1 MLHAWENSCMGIRDI
16 FATRSIETAA
26 PTRGVDVAASLA
38 PVTSLD
44 SLTPF
49 FGGAQTATREEA
61 MSVPSCARARNII
74 CSSIASIGLEVID
87 RSTDMEIEGAIP
99 RVIRTPDPRIPGS
112 ATYVW
117 TCEDLLFY
125 GYAYWQITELFSDTY
140 RVRSVQRVSPARVT
154 IRTNAIASEI
164 EFYMVD
170 GTPVP
175 NSGVGSL
182 VVFNGVDEGLLNR
195 AGRTI
200 RTGAELERAAA
211 MYAREPIPSMV
222 LKSNGTALPADRIAK
237 LLESWGSARRNRGT
251 AFLNADVELQT
262 VGFDPEK
269 LQLSAA
275 RSYIATEIARAC
287 GIPAY
292 YIDAETGS
300 SMTYSNAVN
309 QRQTLLDFSLI
320 PLMTSISER
329 LSMPDFVP
337 SSQEVK
343 YDLSDYLRGSDLER
357 ANIYKTL
364 NSIVDP
370 VTGQPAMTVDEIRQA
385 EELIK

>member
-1 MLHAWENSCMGIRDI
+1 MGIRDI
-16 FATRSIETAA
+16 FATRQVETVGL
-26 PTRGVDVAASLA
+26 PSSPDVAAQLG

-49 FGGAQTATREEA
+49 FGGANTATREEF
-61 MSVPSCARARNII
+61 MSVPTGARARNII

-87 RSTDMEIEGAIP
+87 RSTGMEIEDGTP
-99 RVIRTPDPRIPGS
+99 RVIRTPDPRVPGS

-117 TCEDLLFY
+117 TCEDLLLY
-125 GYAYWQITELFSDTY
+125 GYAYWQITELFADTY

-154 IRTNAIASEI
+154 IQTNSLATEI
-164 EFYMVD
+164 EYYMVD
-170 GTPVP
+170 GSPVP

-182 VVFNGVDEGLLNR
+182 VVFNGNDEGVLNR

-222 LKSNGTALPADRIAK
+222 LKSNGTALPADRISK
-237 LLESWGSARRNRGT
+237 LLDSWATARRNRGT
-251 AFLNADVELQT
+251 AFLNADVTLET

-269 LQLSAA
+269 LQLAAA
-275 RSYIATEIARAC
+275 RSYIATEVARAC

-292 YIDAETGS
+292 YVDAETGS
-300 SMTYSNAVN
+300 SMTYSNATT

-320 PLMTSISER
+320 PLMTSITER
-329 LSMPDFVP
+329 LSMPDFIP
-337 SSQEVK
+337 STQEVK

-357 ANIYKTL
+357 ANIYKIL
-364 NSIVDP
+364 NSIVDAE
-370 VTGQPAMTVDEIRQA
+370 GNPAITIDEIRQA
-385 EELIK
+385 EEMIK

>member
-1 MLHAWENSCMGIRDI
+1 MGIRDI
-16 FATRSIETAA
+16 FATREVLTVATPQS
-26 PTRGVDVAASLA
+26 PDVSAQLG

-49 FGGAQTATREEA
+49 FGGANTATREEF
-61 MSVPSCARARNII
+61 MSIPTAARARNII

-87 RSTDMEIEGAIP
+87 RSTGMDIEEAIP
-99 RVIRTPDPRIPGS
+99 RVIRTPDPRVPGS

-117 TCEDLLFY
+117 TLEDILLY
-125 GYAYWQITELFSDTY
+125 GYGYWQITELFADTF
-140 RVRSVQRVSPARVT
+140 RVRSVQRVSPTRVT
-154 IRTNAIASEI
+154 IQTNSLATEI
-164 EFYMVD
+164 EYYMVD
-170 GTPVP
+170 GSPVP
-175 NSGVGSL
+175 NSGIGSL
-182 VVFNGVDEGLLNR
+182 VVFNGNDEGVLNR

-237 LLESWGSARRNRGT
+237 LLDSWATARRNRGT
-251 AFLNADVELQT
+251 AFLNADVTLET

-269 LQLSAA
+269 LQLAAA
-275 RSYIATEIARAC
+275 RSYIATEVARAC

-292 YIDAETGS
+292 YVDAETGS
-300 SMTYSNAVN
+300 SMTYSNATT

-320 PLMTSISER
+320 PLMTSITER
-329 LSMPDFVP
+329 LSMPDFIP
-337 SSQEVK
+337 STQEVK

-357 ANIYKTL
+357 ANIYKIL
-364 NSIVDP
+364 NSIVDAE
-370 VTGQPAMTVDEIRQA
+370 GNPAITIDEIRQA
-385 EELIK
+385 EEMIK

>member
-1 MLHAWENSCMGIRDI
+1 
-16 FATRSIETAA
+16 
-26 PTRGVDVAASLA
+26 
-38 PVTSLD
+38 
-44 SLTPF
+44 
-49 FGGAQTATREEA
+49 
-61 MSVPSCARARNII
+61 
-74 CSSIASIGLEVID
+74 
-87 RSTDMEIEGAIP
+87 MEMEDALP
-99 RVIRTPDPRIPGS
+99 RVIRTPDPRVPGS

-117 TCEDLLFY
+117 TLEDILLY
-125 GYAYWQITELFSDTY
+125 GYGYWQITELFADTF
-140 RVRSVQRVSPARVT
+140 RVRSVQRVSPTRVT
-154 IRTNAIASEI
+154 IQTNSLATEI
-164 EFYMVD
+164 EYYMVD
-170 GTPVP
+170 GSPVP

-182 VVFNGVDEGLLNR
+182 VVFNGNDEGVLNR

-237 LLESWGSARRNRGT
+237 LLDSWSTARRNRGT
-251 AFLNADVELQT
+251 AFLNADVTLET

-269 LQLSAA
+269 LQLAAA

-292 YIDAETGS
+292 YVDAETGS
-300 SMTYSNAVN
+300 SMTYSNAST

-320 PLMTSISER
+320 PLMTSVTER
-329 LSMPDFVP
+329 LSMPDFIP
-337 SSQEVK
+337 STQEVK

-357 ANIYKTL
+357 ANIYKIL
-364 NSIVDP
+364 NSIVDAE
-370 VTGQPAMTVDEIRQA
+370 GNPAITIDEIRQA

>member
-1 MLHAWENSCMGIRDI
+1 MGIRDI
-16 FATRSIETAA
+16 FATRSVQTVQPTAGA
-26 PTRGVDVAASLA
+26 DVAAALG

-49 FGGAQTATREEA
+49 FGGLNTATREEA
-61 MSVPSCARARNII
+61 MSVPTVARGRNII

-87 RSTDMEIEGAIP
+87 RSTGMEIEDGTP
-99 RVIRTPDPRIPGS
+99 RVIRTPDPRVPGS

-154 IRTNAIASEI
+154 IQTNAIATEI
-164 EFYMVD
+164 EYYMVD

-175 NSGVGSL
+175 NSGIGSL
-182 VVFNGVDEGLLNR
+182 VVFNGNDEGLLNR
-195 AGRTI
+195 AGKTI

-211 MYAREPIPSMV
+211 MYAREPVPSMV
-222 LKSNGTALPADRIAK
+222 LKSNGTALPADRITK
-237 LLESWGSARRNRGT
+237 LLDSWGAARRNRST
-251 AFLNADVELQT
+251 AFLNADVTMEA

-269 LQLSAA
+269 LQLNQA
-275 RSYIATEIARAC
+275 RSYVSTELARAL

-292 YIDAETGS
+292 YVDAETGS
-300 SMTYSNAVN
+300 SMTYSNATN

-337 SSQEVK
+337 QSQRVE

-364 NSIVDP
+364 NSIVDAN
-370 VTGQPAMTVDEIRQA
+370 GNPAITVEEIRQA
-385 EELIK
+385 EEFIK

>member
-1 MLHAWENSCMGIRDI
+1 
-16 FATRSIETAA
+16 
-26 PTRGVDVAASLA
+26 
-38 PVTSLD
+38 
-44 SLTPF
+44 
-49 FGGAQTATREEA
+49 
-61 MSVPSCARARNII
+61 MSVPTVARARNII
-74 CSSIASIGLEVID
+74 CSSISSIGLEVID
-87 RSTDMEIEGAIP
+87 RSTGMEIEGVTP

-125 GYAYWQITELFSDTY
+125 GYAYWQITELFADTY
-140 RVRSVQRVSPARVT
+140 RVRSVQRISPSRVT
-154 IRTNAIASEI
+154 IQTNGLATEI
-164 EFYMVD
+164 EYYMVD
-170 GTPVP
+170 GIRVP
-175 NSGVGSL
+175 DSGVGSL

-195 AGRTI
+195 AGKTI

-222 LKSNGTALPADRIAK
+222 LKSNGAALPADRIRA
-237 LLESWGSARRNRGT
+237 LLDAWGASRRNRGT
-251 AFLNADVELQT
+251 AFLNADVSLETL
-262 VGFDPEK
+262 GFDPEK
-269 LQLSAA
+269 LQLNQA
-275 RSYIATEIARAC
+275 RSYVATEIARAI

-292 YIDAETGS
+292 YVDAETGS

-320 PLMTSISER
+320 PFMTAIQER

-337 SSQEVK
+337 QSQEVK

-364 NSIVDP
+364 ASIVDP
-370 VTGQPAMTVDEIRQA
+370 QTGQPAMTVEEIRQK
-385 EELIK
+385 EELIR

>member
-1 MLHAWENSCMGIRDI
+1 MGIRDI
-16 FATRSIETAA
+16 FATRSVQTVMPTAGA
-26 PTRGVDVAASLA
+26 DVAASM

-49 FGGAQTATREEA
+49 FGGVNTATREEA
-61 MSVPSCARARNII
+61 MSVPTVARGRNII
-74 CSSIASIGLEVID
+74 CSSIASIGLQVID
-87 RSTDMEIEGAIP
+87 RSTGMEVEDGTP
-99 RVIRTPDPRIPGS
+99 RVIRTPDPRVPGS

-154 IRTNAIASEI
+154 IQTNSLATEI
-164 EFYMVD
+164 EYYMVD
-170 GTPVP
+170 GSPVP

-182 VVFNGVDEGLLNR
+182 VVFNGNDEGLLNR
-195 AGRTI
+195 AGKTI

-211 MYAREPIPSMV
+211 MYAREPVPSMV

-237 LLESWGSARRNRGT
+237 LLDSWGTARRNRST
-251 AFLNADVELQT
+251 AFLNADVTLDA

-269 LQLSAA
+269 LQLNQA
-275 RSYIATEIARAC
+275 RSYVSTELARAL

-292 YIDAETGS
+292 YVDAETGS
-300 SMTYSNAVN
+300 SMTYSNASN
-309 QRQTLLDFSLI
+309 QRQSLLDFSLL
-320 PLMTSISER
+320 PMMTSISER

-337 SSQEVK
+337 QSQRVE

-357 ANIYKTL
+357 AQIYKTL
-364 NSIVDP
+364 NSIVDAN
-370 VTGQPAMTVDEIRQA
+370 GNPALTVEEIRKT
-385 EELIK
+385 EELIS

>member
-1 MLHAWENSCMGIRDI
+1 MGIRDI
-16 FATRSIETAA
+16 FATRQVQTVTA
-26 PTRGVDVAASLA
+26 PTGADVAASLA

-49 FGGAQTATREEA
+49 FGGVNTATREEA
-61 MSVPSCARARNII
+61 MSVPTVARGRNII

-87 RSTDMEIEGAIP
+87 RSTGMEVEGGTP
-99 RVIRTPDPRIPGS
+99 RVIRTPDPRVPGS

-140 RVRSVQRVSPARVT
+140 RVRSVQRISPARVT
-154 IRTNAIASEI
+154 IQTNSMATEI
-164 EFYMVD
+164 EYYMVD
-170 GTPVP
+170 GSPVP
-175 NSGVGSL
+175 NSGIGSL
-182 VVFNGVDEGLLNR
+182 VVFNGNDEGLLNR
-195 AGRTI
+195 AGKTI

-211 MYAREPIPSMV
+211 MYAREPVPSMV

-237 LLESWGSARRNRGT
+237 LLDSWGIARRNRST
-251 AFLNADVELQT
+251 AFLNADVTMEA

-269 LQLSAA
+269 LQLNQA
-275 RSYIATEIARAC
+275 RSYVSTELARAL

-292 YIDAETGS
+292 YVDAETGS
-300 SMTYSNAVN
+300 SMTYSNASN
-309 QRQTLLDFSLI
+309 QRQSLLDFSLL
-320 PLMTSISER
+320 PMMTSISER

-337 SSQEVK
+337 QSQRVE

-357 ANIYKTL
+357 ANIYKIL
-364 NSIVDP
+364 NSIVDENNN
-370 VTGQPAMTVDEIRQA
+370 PAITVEEIRQS

>member
-1 MLHAWENSCMGIRDI
+1 MGIRDI
-16 FATRSIETAA
+16 FATRSIETVTPKAGA
-26 PTRGVDVAASLA
+26 DIAASL

-49 FGGAQTATREEA
+49 FGGVNTATREEA
-61 MSVPSCARARNII
+61 MSVPTVARGRNII

-87 RSTDMEIEGAIP
+87 RSTGMEIEDATP
-99 RVIRTPDPRIPGS
+99 RVIRTPDPRVPGS

-154 IRTNAIASEI
+154 IQTNSLATEI
-164 EFYMVD
+164 EYYMVD
-170 GTPVP
+170 GSPVP
-175 NSGVGSL
+175 NSGIGSL
-182 VVFNGVDEGLLNR
+182 VVFNGNDEGLLNR
-195 AGRTI
+195 AGKTI

-211 MYAREPIPSMV
+211 MYAREPVPSMV
-222 LKSNGTALPADRIAK
+222 LKSNGTALPADRISK
-237 LLESWGSARRNRGT
+237 LLDSWSTARRNRST
-251 AFLNADVELQT
+251 AFLNADVTLES

-269 LQLSAA
+269 LQLNQA
-275 RSYIATEIARAC
+275 RSYVSTELARAL

-292 YIDAETGS
+292 YVDAETGS
-300 SMTYSNAVN
+300 SMTYSNATT

-337 SSQEVK
+337 QSQRVE

-364 NSIVDP
+364 NSIVDAE
-370 VTGQPAMTVDEIRQA
+370 GNPALTVEEIRQA
-385 EELIK
+385 EEMIR

>member
-1 MLHAWENSCMGIRDI
+1 MGIRDI
-16 FATRSIETAA
+16 FATRSVQTVMPTAGA
-26 PTRGVDVAASLA
+26 DVAASL

-49 FGGAQTATREEA
+49 FGGVNTATREEA
-61 MSVPSCARARNII
+61 MSVPTVARGRNII

-87 RSTDMEIEGAIP
+87 RSTGMEIEDGTP
-99 RVIRTPDPRIPGS
+99 RVIRTPDPRVPGS

-125 GYAYWQITELFSDTY
+125 GYAYWQVTELFSDTY

-154 IRTNAIASEI
+154 IQTNSLATEI
-164 EFYMVD
+164 EYYMVD
-170 GTPVP
+170 GSPVP
-175 NSGVGSL
+175 NSGIGSL
-182 VVFNGVDEGLLNR
+182 VVFNGNDEGLLNR
-195 AGRTI
+195 AGKTI

-211 MYAREPIPSMV
+211 MYAREPVPSMV

-237 LLESWGSARRNRGT
+237 LLDSWGTARRNRST
-251 AFLNADVELQT
+251 AFLNADVTLDA

-269 LQLSAA
+269 LQLNQA
-275 RSYIATEIARAC
+275 RSYVSTELARAL

-292 YIDAETGS
+292 YVDAETGS
-300 SMTYSNAVN
+300 SMTYSNATT

-337 SSQEVK
+337 QSQRVE

-357 ANIYKTL
+357 AQIYKTL
-364 NSIVDP
+364 NSIVDAN
-370 VTGQPAMTVDEIRQA
+370 GNPAITVEEIRNA
-385 EELIK
+385 EEMIK

>member
-1 MLHAWENSCMGIRDI
+1 MGILDI
-16 FATRSIETAA
+16 FATRKIEVAA
-26 PTRGVDVAASLA
+26 PQRGIDVAASLA
-38 PVTSLD
+38 PVTSID

-61 MSVPSCARARNII
+61 MSVPACARARNII
-74 CSSIASIGLEVID
+74 CSSISSIGLEVID
-87 RSTDMEIEGAIP
+87 RSTGMEIEDATP

-125 GYAYWQITELFSDTY
+125 GYAYWQITELFADTS

-154 IRTNAIASEI
+154 IQTNAIASEI
-164 EFYMVD
+164 EYYMVD

-175 NSGVGSL
+175 NSGIGSL

-200 RTGAELERAAA
+200 RTGAELERAAQ
-211 MYAREPIPSMV
+211 MYAREPIPAMV

-237 LLESWGSARRNRGT
+237 LLESWGSARRTRGT
-251 AFLNADVELQT
+251 AFLNADVELTT

-269 LQLSAA
+269 LQLASA

-337 SSQEVK
+337 SSQVVK

-370 VTGQPAMTVDEIRQA
+370 VTGQPAITVDEIRQA
-385 EELIK
+385 EEMIK

>member
-1 MLHAWENSCMGIRDI
+1 MGIRDI
-16 FATRSIETAA
+16 FATRQVETVGL
-26 PTRGVDVAASLA
+26 PQSPDVAAQLG

-49 FGGAQTATREEA
+49 FGGANTATREEF
-61 MSVPSCARARNII
+61 MSVPTGARARNII

-87 RSTDMEIEGAIP
+87 RSTGMEIEDATP
-99 RVIRTPDPRIPGS
+99 RVIRTPDPRVPGS

-117 TCEDLLFY
+117 TCEDLLLY
-125 GYAYWQITELFSDTY
+125 GYAYWQITELFADTF
-140 RVRSVQRVSPARVT
+140 RVRSVQRVSPSRVT
-154 IRTNAIASEI
+154 IQTNSLATEI
-164 EFYMVD
+164 EYYMVD
-170 GTPVP
+170 GSPVP
-175 NSGVGSL
+175 NSGIGSL
-182 VVFNGVDEGLLNR
+182 VVFNGNDEGVLNR

-222 LKSNGTALPADRIAK
+222 LKSNSTALPADRIAK
-237 LLESWGSARRNRGT
+237 LLDSWSSARRNRGT
-251 AFLNADVELQT
+251 AFLNADVTLET

-269 LQLSAA
+269 LQLAAA

-292 YIDAETGS
+292 YVDANTGS
-300 SMTYSNAVN
+300 SMTYSNATT

-343 YDLSDYLRGSDLER
+343 YDLSDYLRGSDAER

-364 NSIVDP
+364 NSIVDAN
-370 VTGQPAMTVDEIRQA
+370 GNPAITVEEIRQA
-385 EELIK
+385 EEMIK

>member
-1 MLHAWENSCMGIRDI
+1 MGLLDI
-16 FATRSIETAA
+16 FATRKVEMATPS
-26 PTRGVDVAASLA
+26 PTYDVSASLG

-49 FGGAQTATREEA
+49 FGGANTATREQA
-61 MSVPSCARARNII
+61 MMVPTVARARNII

-87 RSTDMEIEGAIP
+87 RSTGMEIEDATP

-125 GYAYWQITELFSDTY
+125 GYAYWQITELFADTY

-154 IRTNAIASEI
+154 IQTNSIASEI
-164 EFYMVD
+164 EYYMVD

-182 VVFNGVDEGLLNR
+182 VVFNGNDEGLLNR
-195 AGRTI
+195 AGATI

-211 MYAREPIPSMV
+211 MYAREPVPSMV

-237 LLESWGSARRNRGT
+237 LLDSWGAARRSRGT

-269 LQLSAA
+269 LQLNQA
-275 RSYIATEIARAC
+275 RSYVATELARAT

-292 YIDAETGS
+292 YVDAETGS
-300 SMTYSNAVN
+300 SMTYSNATT

-329 LSMPDFVP
+329 LSMPDFIP
-337 SSQEVK
+337 QSQEVK

-364 NSIVDP
+364 NSIVDAQ
-370 VTGQPAMTVDEIRQA
+370 GNPAITVEEIRQA
-385 EELIK
+385 EEMIK

>member
-1 MLHAWENSCMGIRDI
+1 MGIRDI
-16 FATRSIETAA
+16 FASRSVQTVTAPA
-26 PTRGVDVAASLA
+26 GADVAASLA

-49 FGGAQTATREEA
+49 FGGVNTATREEA
-61 MSVPSCARARNII
+61 MSIPTVARGRNII
-74 CSSIASIGLEVID
+74 CSSIASIGLEVVD
-87 RSTDMEIEGAIP
+87 RSTGLDVEDGTP
-99 RVIRTPDPRIPGS
+99 RVIRTPDPRVPGS

-125 GYAYWQITELFSDTY
+125 GYAYWQITELFADTY

-154 IRTNAIASEI
+154 IQTNSLATEI
-164 EFYMVD
+164 EYYMVD

-175 NSGVGSL
+175 NSGIGSL
-182 VVFNGVDEGLLNR
+182 VVFNGNDEGLLNR
-195 AGRTI
+195 AGKTI

-211 MYAREPIPSMV
+211 MYAREPVPSMV
-222 LKSNGTALPADRIAK
+222 LKSNGTALPADRITK
-237 LLESWGSARRNRGT
+237 LLDSWGTARRNRST
-251 AFLNADVELQT
+251 AFLNADVTMEA

-269 LQLSAA
+269 LQLNQA
-275 RSYIATEIARAC
+275 RSYVSTELARAL

-292 YIDAETGS
+292 YVDAETGS
-300 SMTYSNAVN
+300 SMTYSNATT

-337 SSQEVK
+337 QSQRVE

-364 NSIVDP
+364 NSIVDAE
-370 VTGQPAMTVDEIRQA
+370 GNPAITVEEIRQA
-385 EELIK
+385 EDMIR

>member
-1 MLHAWENSCMGIRDI
+1 MGIRDI
-16 FATRSIETAA
+16 FATRQVETVAQ
-26 PTRGVDVAASLA
+26 PSSPDVSAQLG

-49 FGGAQTATREEA
+49 FGGANTATREEF
-61 MSVPSCARARNII
+61 MSVPTGARARNII

-87 RSTDMEIEGAIP
+87 RSTGMEIEDATP
-99 RVIRTPDPRIPGS
+99 RVIRTPDPRVPGS

-117 TCEDLLFY
+117 TCEDLLLY
-125 GYAYWQITELFSDTY
+125 GYAYWQITELFADTY

-154 IRTNAIASEI
+154 IQTNSLATEI
-164 EFYMVD
+164 EYYMVD
-170 GTPVP
+170 GSPVP

-182 VVFNGVDEGLLNR
+182 VVFNGNDEGVLNR

-237 LLESWGSARRNRGT
+237 LLDSWASARRNRGT
-251 AFLNADVELQT
+251 AFLNADVTLET

-292 YIDAETGS
+292 YVDAETGS
-300 SMTYSNAVN
+300 SMTYSNATN

-364 NSIVDP
+364 NSIVDAN
-370 VTGQPAMTVDEIRQA
+370 GNPAITVEEIRQA

>member
-1 MLHAWENSCMGIRDI
+1 MGIRDI
-16 FATRSIETAA
+16 FATRQVQTVGL
-26 PTRGVDVAASLA
+26 PVGPDVAAQLG
-38 PVTSLD
+38 PVTTLD

-49 FGGAQTATREEA
+49 FGGANTATREEF
-61 MSVPSCARARNII
+61 MSVPTGARARNII

-87 RSTDMEIEGAIP
+87 RSTGMEIEDGTP
-99 RVIRTPDPRIPGS
+99 RVIRTPDPRVPGS

-117 TCEDLLFY
+117 TCEDLLLY
-125 GYAYWQITELFSDTY
+125 GYAYWQITELFADTY

-154 IRTNAIASEI
+154 IQTNSLATEI
-164 EFYMVD
+164 EYYMVD
-170 GTPVP
+170 GSPVP
-175 NSGVGSL
+175 NSGIGSL
-182 VVFNGVDEGLLNR
+182 VVFNGNDEGVLNR

-237 LLESWGSARRNRGT
+237 LLDSWASARRNRGT
-251 AFLNADVELQT
+251 AFLNADVTLET

-275 RSYIATEIARAC
+275 RSYIATEMARAC

-292 YIDAETGS
+292 YVDAETGS
-300 SMTYSNAVN
+300 SMTYSNATN

-329 LSMPDFVP
+329 LSMPDFIP

-364 NSIVDP
+364 NSIVDAN
-370 VTGQPAMTVDEIRQA
+370 GNPAITVEEIRQA
-385 EELIK
+385 EEMIK

>member
-1 MLHAWENSCMGIRDI
+1 MGIRDVL
-16 FATRSIETAA
+16 FATKKVETA
-26 PTRGVDVAASLA
+26 TIERGSDVAASLA

-49 FGGAQTATREEA
+49 FGGFNTATREEA
-61 MSVPSCARARNII
+61 MSVPTVARGRNII

-87 RSTDMEIEGAIP
+87 RSTGMEIEDGTP

-125 GYAYWQITELFSDTY
+125 GYAYWQITELFADTY
-140 RVRSVQRVSPARVT
+140 RVRSVQRISPARVT
-154 IRTNAIASEI
+154 IQTNALATEI
-164 EFYMVD
+164 DYYMVD
-170 GTPVP
+170 GVRVP
-175 NSGVGSL
+175 DSGVGSL
-182 VVFNGVDEGLLNR
+182 VVFNGNDEGLLNR
-195 AGRTI
+195 AGKTI

-222 LKSNGTALPADRIAK
+222 LKSNGAALPADRIRS
-237 LLESWGSARRNRGT
+237 LLDAWGASRRNRGT
-251 AFLNADVELQT
+251 AFLNADVSLETL
-262 VGFDPEK
+262 GFDPEK
-269 LQLSAA
+269 LQLNQA
-275 RSYIATEIARAC
+275 RSYVATELARAL

-292 YIDAETGS
+292 YVDAETGS
-300 SMTYSNAVN
+300 SMTYSNATN

-320 PLMTSISER
+320 PIMTSIQER

-337 SSQEVK
+337 QSQEAK

-357 ANIYKTL
+357 ANIYKIL
-364 NSIVDP
+364 SSIVDP
-370 VTGQPAMTVDEIRQA
+370 QTGQPAMTVDEIRQT
-385 EELIK
+385 EELIR

>member
-1 MLHAWENSCMGIRDI
+1 MGIRDI
-16 FATRSIETAA
+16 FATRSVQTVQPTAGA
-26 PTRGVDVAASLA
+26 DVAAALG

-49 FGGAQTATREEA
+49 FGGVNTATREEA
-61 MSVPSCARARNII
+61 MSVPTVARGRNII

-87 RSTDMEIEGAIP
+87 RSTGMEIEDGTP
-99 RVIRTPDPRIPGS
+99 RVIRTPDPRVPGS

-154 IRTNAIASEI
+154 IQTNSIATEI
-164 EFYMVD
+164 EYYMVD
-170 GTPVP
+170 GSPVP
-175 NSGVGSL
+175 NSGIGSL
-182 VVFNGVDEGLLNR
+182 VVFNGNDEGLLNR
-195 AGRTI
+195 AGKTI

-211 MYAREPIPSMV
+211 MYAREPVPSMV
-222 LKSNGTALPADRIAK
+222 LKSNGTALPADRITK
-237 LLESWGSARRNRGT
+237 LLDSWGAARRNRST
-251 AFLNADVELQT
+251 AFLNADVTMEA

-269 LQLSAA
+269 LQLNQA
-275 RSYIATEIARAC
+275 RSYVSTELARAL

-292 YIDAETGS
+292 YVDAETGS
-300 SMTYSNAVN
+300 SMTYSNATN

-337 SSQEVK
+337 QSQRVE

-364 NSIVDP
+364 NSIVDAN
-370 VTGQPAMTVDEIRQA
+370 GNPAITVEEIRQA
-385 EELIK
+385 EEFIK

>member
-1 MLHAWENSCMGIRDI
+1 MGLRDI
-16 FATRSIETAA
+16 FATRQ
-26 PTRGVDVAASLA
+26 VDTVGLPQTPDVSAQLG
-38 PVTSLD
+38 PVTTLD

-49 FGGAQTATREEA
+49 FGGANTATREEF
-61 MSVPSCARARNII
+61 MSVPTGARARNII

-87 RSTDMEIEGAIP
+87 RSTGMEIEDATP
-99 RVIRTPDPRIPGS
+99 RVIRTPDPRVPGS

-117 TCEDLLFY
+117 TCEDLLLY
-125 GYAYWQITELFSDTY
+125 GYAYWQITELFADTY

-154 IRTNAIASEI
+154 IQTNSLATEI
-164 EFYMVD
+164 EYYMVD
-170 GTPVP
+170 GSPVP

-182 VVFNGVDEGLLNR
+182 VVFNGNDEGVLNR

-222 LKSNGTALPADRIAK
+222 LKSNGTALPADRISK
-237 LLESWGSARRNRGT
+237 LLDSWATARRNRGT
-251 AFLNADVELQT
+251 AFLNADVTLET

-292 YIDAETGS
+292 YVDAETGS
-300 SMTYSNAVN
+300 SMTYSNATN

-364 NSIVDP
+364 NSIVDAN
-370 VTGQPAMTVDEIRQA
+370 GNPAITVEEIRQA

>member
-1 MLHAWENSCMGIRDI
+1 MGIRDI
-16 FATRSIETAA
+16 FATRQVQTVGLPSG
-26 PTRGVDVAASLA
+26 PDVSAQLG
-38 PVTSLD
+38 PVTTLD

-49 FGGAQTATREEA
+49 FGGANTATREEF
-61 MSVPSCARARNII
+61 MSVPTGARARNII

-87 RSTDMEIEGAIP
+87 RSTGLEIEDATP
-99 RVIRTPDPRIPGS
+99 RVIRTPDPRVPGS

-117 TCEDLLFY
+117 TCEDLLLY
-125 GYAYWQITELFSDTY
+125 GYAYWQITEFFADTN
-140 RVRSVQRVSPARVT
+140 RVRSVQRVNPSRVT
-154 IRTNAIASEI
+154 IQTNSLATEI
-164 EFYMVD
+164 EYYMVD
-170 GTPVP
+170 GSPVP
-175 NSGVGSL
+175 NSGLGSL
-182 VVFNGVDEGLLNR
+182 VVFNGNDEGVLNR

-237 LLESWGSARRNRGT
+237 LLDSWATARRNRGT
-251 AFLNADVELQT
+251 AFLNADVTLET

-269 LQLSAA
+269 LQLAAA

-292 YIDAETGS
+292 YVDANTGS
-300 SMTYSNAVN
+300 SMTYSNATT

-337 SSQEVK
+337 STQEVK

-364 NSIVDP
+364 NSIVDAN
-370 VTGQPAMTVDEIRQA
+370 GNPAITVEEIRNA
-385 EELIK
+385 EEMIK

>member
-1 MLHAWENSCMGIRDI
+1 MGIRDI
-16 FATRSIETAA
+16 FATRSVQTVAQPQGA
-26 PTRGVDVAASLA
+26 DVAAALQ

-49 FGGAQTATREEA
+49 FGGVNTATREEA
-61 MSVPSCARARNII
+61 MSVPTIARGRNII

-87 RSTDMEIEGAIP
+87 RSTGMEIEDATP
-99 RVIRTPDPRIPGS
+99 RVIRTPDPRVPGS

-140 RVRSVQRVSPARVT
+140 RVRSVQRISPARVT
-154 IRTNAIASEI
+154 IQTNSLATEI
-164 EFYMVD
+164 EYYMVD
-170 GTPVP
+170 GSPVP
-175 NSGVGSL
+175 NSGIGSL
-182 VVFNGVDEGLLNR
+182 VVFNGNDEGLLNR
-195 AGRTI
+195 AGKTI

-237 LLESWGSARRNRGT
+237 LLDSWGVARRNRST
-251 AFLNADVELQT
+251 AFLNADVTMES

-269 LQLSAA
+269 LQLNQA
-275 RSYIATEIARAC
+275 RSYVSTELARAL

-292 YIDAETGS
+292 YVDAETGS
-300 SMTYSNAVN
+300 SMTYSNATN

-337 SSQEVK
+337 QSQEVK

-364 NSIVDP
+364 NSIVDAN
-370 VTGQPAMTVDEIRQA
+370 GNPAITVEEIRQA
-385 EELIK
+385 EEMIR

>member
-1 MLHAWENSCMGIRDI
+1 MGIRDI
-16 FATRSIETAA
+16 FATRQVETVAT
-26 PTRGVDVAASLA
+26 PQSPDVSAQLG

-49 FGGAQTATREEA
+49 FGGVNTATREEF
-61 MSVPSCARARNII
+61 MSIPTAARARNII

-87 RSTDMEIEGAIP
+87 RSTGMEIEDGTP
-99 RVIRTPDPRIPGS
+99 RVIRTPDPRVPGS

-117 TCEDLLFY
+117 TCEDLLLY
-125 GYAYWQITELFSDTY
+125 GYGYWQITELFADTY

-154 IRTNAIASEI
+154 IQTNSLATEI
-164 EFYMVD
+164 EYYMVD
-170 GTPVP
+170 GSPVP

-182 VVFNGVDEGLLNR
+182 VVFNGNDEGVLNR

-237 LLESWGSARRNRGT
+237 LLDSWASARRNRGT
-251 AFLNADVELQT
+251 AFLNADVTLET

-269 LQLSAA
+269 LQLAAA
-275 RSYIATEIARAC
+275 RSYIATEVARAC

-292 YIDAETGS
+292 YVDAETGS
-300 SMTYSNAVN
+300 SMTYSNATT

-364 NSIVDP
+364 NSIVDAN
-370 VTGQPAMTVDEIRQA
+370 GNPAITVDEIRQA
-385 EELIK
+385 EEMIK

>member
-1 MLHAWENSCMGIRDI
+1 MGLLDI
-16 FATRSIETAA
+16 FATRKVEMATPS
-26 PTRGVDVAASLA
+26 PTYDVSASLG
-38 PVTSLD
+38 PVTTLD

-49 FGGAQTATREEA
+49 FGGANTATREQA
-61 MSVPSCARARNII
+61 MMVPTVARARNII

-87 RSTDMEIEGAIP
+87 RSTGMEVEDGTP

-125 GYAYWQITELFSDTY
+125 GYAYWQIVELFADTY

-154 IRTNAIASEI
+154 IQTNSIASEI
-164 EFYMVD
+164 EYYMVD

-175 NSGVGSL
+175 NAGVGSL
-182 VVFNGVDEGLLNR
+182 VVFNGNDEGLLNR
-195 AGRTI
+195 AGATI

-211 MYAREPIPSMV
+211 MYAREPVPSMV

-237 LLESWGSARRNRGT
+237 LLDSWGAARRSRGT

-269 LQLSAA
+269 LQLNQA
-275 RSYIATEIARAC
+275 RSYVATELARAT

-292 YIDAETGS
+292 YVDAETGS
-300 SMTYSNAVN
+300 SMTYSNATT

-364 NSIVDP
+364 NSIVDAQ
-370 VTGQPAMTVDEIRQA
+370 GNPAITVDEIRQA
-385 EELIK
+385 EEMIK

>member
-1 MLHAWENSCMGIRDI
+1 MGIRDI
-16 FATRSIETAA
+16 FATRQVQTVGLPAG
-26 PTRGVDVAASLA
+26 PDVSAQLG
-38 PVTSLD
+38 PVTTLD

-49 FGGAQTATREEA
+49 FGGANTATREEF
-61 MSVPSCARARNII
+61 MSVPTGARARNII

-87 RSTDMEIEGAIP
+87 RSTGLEIEDATP
-99 RVIRTPDPRIPGS
+99 RVIRTPDPRVPGS

-117 TCEDLLFY
+117 TCEDLLLY
-125 GYAYWQITELFSDTY
+125 GYAYWQITEFFADTQ
-140 RVRSVQRVSPARVT
+140 RIRSVQRVNPTRVT
-154 IRTNAIASEI
+154 IQTNSLATEI
-164 EFYMVD
+164 EYYMVD
-170 GTPVP
+170 GSPVP
-175 NSGVGSL
+175 NSGLGSL
-182 VVFNGVDEGLLNR
+182 VVFNGNDEGVLNR

-237 LLESWGSARRNRGT
+237 LLDSWASARRNRGT
-251 AFLNADVELQT
+251 AFLNADVTMET

-269 LQLSAA
+269 LQLAAA

-292 YIDAETGS
+292 YVDANTGS
-300 SMTYSNAVN
+300 SMTYSNATT

-320 PLMTSISER
+320 PLMTSIAER
-329 LSMPDFVP
+329 LSMPDFIP
-337 SSQEVK
+337 STQEVR

-364 NSIVDP
+364 NSIVDAN
-370 VTGQPAMTVDEIRQA
+370 GNPAITVEEIRNA
-385 EELIK
+385 EEMIK

>member
-1 MLHAWENSCMGIRDI
+1 MGIRDI
-16 FATRSIETAA
+16 FATRQVQTVGLPAG
-26 PTRGVDVAASLA
+26 PDVAAQLG
-38 PVTSLD
+38 PVTTLD

-49 FGGAQTATREEA
+49 FGGANTATREEF
-61 MSVPSCARARNII
+61 MSVPTGARARNII

-87 RSTDMEIEGAIP
+87 RSTGLEIEDATP
-99 RVIRTPDPRIPGS
+99 RVIRTPDPRVPGS

-117 TCEDLLFY
+117 TCEDLLLY
-125 GYAYWQITELFSDTY
+125 GYAYWQITEFFADTN
-140 RVRSVQRVSPARVT
+140 RVRSVQRVNPTRVT
-154 IRTNAIASEI
+154 IQTNSLATEI
-164 EFYMVD
+164 EYYMVD
-170 GTPVP
+170 GSPVP
-175 NSGVGSL
+175 NSGLGSL
-182 VVFNGVDEGLLNR
+182 VVFNGNDEGVLNR

-237 LLESWGSARRNRGT
+237 LLDSWATARRNRGT
-251 AFLNADVELQT
+251 AFLNADVTMET

-269 LQLSAA
+269 LQLAAA

-292 YIDAETGS
+292 YVDANTGS
-300 SMTYSNAVN
+300 SMTYSNATT

-337 SSQEVK
+337 STQEVR

-364 NSIVDP
+364 NSIVDAN
-370 VTGQPAMTVDEIRQA
+370 GNPAITVEEIRNA
-385 EELIK
+385 EEMIK

>member
-1 MLHAWENSCMGIRDI
+1 MGIRDI
-16 FATRSIETAA
+16 FATREVQTVATPQS
-26 PTRGVDVAASLA
+26 PDVSAQLG

-49 FGGAQTATREEA
+49 FGGANTATREEF
-61 MSVPSCARARNII
+61 MSIPTAARARNII

-87 RSTDMEIEGAIP
+87 RSTGMEIEEALP
-99 RVIRTPDPRIPGS
+99 RVIRTPDPRVPGS

-117 TCEDLLFY
+117 TLEDILLY
-125 GYAYWQITELFSDTY
+125 GYGYWQITELFADTF
-140 RVRSVQRVSPARVT
+140 RVRSVQRVSPTRVT
-154 IRTNAIASEI
+154 IQTNSLATEI
-164 EFYMVD
+164 EYYMVD
-170 GTPVP
+170 GSPVP
-175 NSGVGSL
+175 NSGIGSL
-182 VVFNGVDEGLLNR
+182 VVFNGNDEGVLNR

-237 LLESWGSARRNRGT
+237 LLDSWATARRNRGT
-251 AFLNADVELQT
+251 AFLNADVTLET

-269 LQLSAA
+269 LQLAAA
-275 RSYIATEIARAC
+275 RSYIATEVARAC

-292 YIDAETGS
+292 YVDAETGS
-300 SMTYSNAVN
+300 SMTYSNATT

-320 PLMTSISER
+320 PLMTSVTER
-329 LSMPDFVP
+329 LSMPDFIP
-337 SSQEVK
+337 STQEVK

-357 ANIYKTL
+357 ANIYKIL
-364 NSIVDP
+364 NSIVDAE
-370 VTGQPAMTVDEIRQA
+370 GNPAITIDEIRQA

>member
-1 MLHAWENSCMGIRDI
+1 MGIRDI
-16 FATRSIETAA
+16 FATRQVQTVVPPTA
-26 PTRGVDVAASLA
+26 PDVSAQLG

-49 FGGAQTATREEA
+49 FGGANTATREEF
-61 MSVPSCARARNII
+61 MSVPTGARARNII

-87 RSTDMEIEGAIP
+87 RSTGMEIEDATP
-99 RVIRTPDPRIPGS
+99 RVIRTPDPRVPGS

-117 TCEDLLFY
+117 TCEDLLLY
-125 GYAYWQITELFSDTY
+125 GYAYWQITELFADTF

-154 IRTNAIASEI
+154 IQTNSLATEI
-164 EFYMVD
+164 EYYMVD
-170 GTPVP
+170 GSPVP

-182 VVFNGVDEGLLNR
+182 VVFNGNDEGVLNR

-237 LLESWGSARRNRGT
+237 LLDSWSSARRNRGT
-251 AFLNADVELQT
+251 AFLNADVTLET

-292 YIDAETGS
+292 YVDAETGS
-300 SMTYSNAVN
+300 SMTYSNATN

-364 NSIVDP
+364 NSIVDAN
-370 VTGQPAMTVDEIRQA
+370 GNPALTVEEIRQA
-385 EELIK
+385 EEMIK

>member
-1 MLHAWENSCMGIRDI
+1 MGIRDI
-16 FATRSIETAA
+16 FATRSVQTVSTPASA
-26 PTRGVDVAASLA
+26 DVAAALQ

-49 FGGAQTATREEA
+49 FGGVNTATREEA
-61 MSVPSCARARNII
+61 MSVPTVARGRNII

-87 RSTDMEIEGAIP
+87 RSTGMEIEDGTP
-99 RVIRTPDPRIPGS
+99 RVIRTPDPRVPGS

-154 IRTNAIASEI
+154 IQTNALATEI
-164 EFYMVD
+164 EYYMVD

-175 NSGVGSL
+175 NSGIGSL
-182 VVFNGVDEGLLNR
+182 VVFNGNDEGLLNR
-195 AGRTI
+195 AGKTI

-211 MYAREPIPSMV
+211 MYAREPVPSMV

-237 LLESWGSARRNRGT
+237 LLDAWGVSRRNRST
-251 AFLNADVELQT
+251 AFLNADVSMEA

-269 LQLSAA
+269 LQLNQA
-275 RSYIATEIARAC
+275 RSYVSTELARAL

-292 YIDAETGS
+292 YVDAETGS
-300 SMTYSNAVN
+300 SMTYSNATT

-337 SSQEVK
+337 QSQRVE

-357 ANIYKTL
+357 AQIYKTL
-364 NSIVDP
+364 NSIVDAN
-370 VTGQPAMTVDEIRQA
+370 GNPAITVEEIRNA
-385 EELIK
+385 EEMIK

>member
-1 MLHAWENSCMGIRDI
+1 MGIRDI
-16 FATRSIETAA
+16 FATRQVSTVGL
-26 PTRGVDVAASLA
+26 PSGPDVAAQLG
-38 PVTSLD
+38 PVTTLD

-49 FGGAQTATREEA
+49 FGGANTATREEF
-61 MSVPSCARARNII
+61 MSVPTGARARNII

-87 RSTDMEIEGAIP
+87 RSTGLEIEDATP
-99 RVIRTPDPRIPGS
+99 RVIRTPDPRVPGS

-117 TCEDLLFY
+117 TCEDLLLY
-125 GYAYWQITELFSDTY
+125 GYAYWQITEFFADTN
-140 RVRSVQRVSPARVT
+140 RVRSVQRVNPSRVT
-154 IRTNAIASEI
+154 IQTNSLATEI
-164 EFYMVD
+164 EYYMVD
-170 GTPVP
+170 GSPVP
-175 NSGVGSL
+175 NSGLGSL
-182 VVFNGVDEGLLNR
+182 VVFNGNDEGVLNR

-237 LLESWGSARRNRGT
+237 LLDSWATARRNRGT
-251 AFLNADVELQT
+251 AFLNADVTMET

-269 LQLSAA
+269 LQLAAA

-292 YIDAETGS
+292 YVDANTGS
-300 SMTYSNAVN
+300 SMTYSNATT

-329 LSMPDFVP
+329 LSMPDFIP
-337 SSQEVK
+337 STQEVR

-364 NSIVDP
+364 NSIVDAN
-370 VTGQPAMTVDEIRQA
+370 GNPAITVEEIRNA
-385 EELIK
+385 EEMIK

>member
-1 MLHAWENSCMGIRDI
+1 MGIRDI
-16 FATRSIETAA
+16 FATRQIETVAT
-26 PTRGVDVAASLA
+26 PQSPDVSAQLG

-49 FGGAQTATREEA
+49 FGGANTATREEF
-61 MSVPSCARARNII
+61 MSIPTAARARNII

-87 RSTDMEIEGAIP
+87 RSTGMEIEDALP
-99 RVIRTPDPRIPGS
+99 RVIRTPDPRVPGS

-117 TCEDLLFY
+117 TLEDILLY
-125 GYAYWQITELFSDTY
+125 GYGYWQITEFFADTN
-140 RVRSVQRVSPARVT
+140 RVRSVQRVSPSRVT
-154 IRTNAIASEI
+154 IQTNSLATEI
-164 EFYMVD
+164 EYYMVD

-175 NSGVGSL
+175 NSGIGSL
-182 VVFNGVDEGLLNR
+182 VVFNGNDEGVLNR

-237 LLESWGSARRNRGT
+237 LLDSWATARRNRGT
-251 AFLNADVELQT
+251 AFLNADVTLET

-269 LQLSAA
+269 LQLAAA

-292 YIDAETGS
+292 YVDAETGS
-300 SMTYSNAVN
+300 SMTYSNATT

-320 PLMTSISER
+320 PLMTSITER
-329 LSMPDFVP
+329 LSMPDFIP
-337 SSQEVK
+337 STQELK

-357 ANIYKTL
+357 ANIYKIL
-364 NSIVDP
+364 NSIVDAE
-370 VTGQPAMTVDEIRQA
+370 GNPAITIDEIRQA

>member
-1 MLHAWENSCMGIRDI
+1 MGIRDI
-16 FATRSIETAA
+16 FASRSVQTVSVPAGA
-26 PTRGVDVAASLA
+26 DVAASLA

-49 FGGAQTATREEA
+49 FGGVNTATREEA
-61 MSVPSCARARNII
+61 MSVPTVARGRNII
-74 CSSIASIGLEVID
+74 CSSIASIGLEVVD
-87 RSTDMEIEGAIP
+87 RSTGLDVEDGTP
-99 RVIRTPDPRIPGS
+99 RVIRTPDPRVPGS

-125 GYAYWQITELFSDTY
+125 GYAYWQITELFADTF

-154 IRTNAIASEI
+154 IQTNSLATEI
-164 EFYMVD
+164 EYYMVD

-175 NSGVGSL
+175 NSGIGSL
-182 VVFNGVDEGLLNR
+182 VVFNGNDEGLLNR
-195 AGRTI
+195 AGKTI

-211 MYAREPIPSMV
+211 MYAREPVPSMV
-222 LKSNGTALPADRIAK
+222 LKSNGTALPADRITK
-237 LLESWGSARRNRGT
+237 LLDSWGTARRNRST
-251 AFLNADVELQT
+251 AFLNADVTMEA

-269 LQLSAA
+269 LQLNQA
-275 RSYIATEIARAC
+275 RSYVSTELARAL

-292 YIDAETGS
+292 YVDAETGS
-300 SMTYSNAVN
+300 SMTYSNATN
-309 QRQTLLDFSLI
+309 QRQSLLDFSLI

-337 SSQEVK
+337 QSQRVE

-364 NSIVDP
+364 NSIVDAE
-370 VTGQPAMTVDEIRQA
+370 GNPAITVEEIRQA
-385 EELIK
+385 EDMIR

>member
-1 MLHAWENSCMGIRDI
+1 MGLLDI
-16 FATRSIETAA
+16 FATRKVEMATPS
-26 PTRGVDVAASLA
+26 PTYDVSASLG

-49 FGGAQTATREEA
+49 FGGANTATREQA
-61 MSVPSCARARNII
+61 MMVPTVARARNII

-87 RSTDMEIEGAIP
+87 RSTGMEIEDATP

-125 GYAYWQITELFSDTY
+125 GYAYWQITELFADTY

-154 IRTNAIASEI
+154 IQTNSIASEI
-164 EFYMVD
+164 EYYMVD

-182 VVFNGVDEGLLNR
+182 VVFNGNDEGLLNR
-195 AGRTI
+195 AGATI

-211 MYAREPIPSMV
+211 MYAREPVPSMV

-237 LLESWGSARRNRGT
+237 LLDSWGAARRSRGT

-269 LQLSAA
+269 LQLNQA
-275 RSYIATEIARAC
+275 RSYVATELARAT

-292 YIDAETGS
+292 YVDAETGS
-300 SMTYSNAVN
+300 SMTYSNATT

-329 LSMPDFVP
+329 LSMPDFIP
-337 SSQEVK
+337 QSQEVK

-364 NSIVDP
+364 NSIVDAQ
-370 VTGQPAMTVDEIRQA
+370 GNPAITVDEIRQA
-385 EELIK
+385 EEMIK

>member
-1 MLHAWENSCMGIRDI
+1 MAIRDI
-16 FATRSIETAA
+16 FATRKVETV
-26 PTRGVDVAASLA
+26 TSERVTDVAAQLG

-49 FGGAQTATREEA
+49 FGGANTATREEA
-61 MSVPSCARARNII
+61 MSVPTVARARNII

-87 RSTDMEIEGAIP
+87 RSTGMELDEATP

-125 GYAYWQITELFSDTY
+125 GYAYWQITELFADTY

-154 IRTNAIASEI
+154 IQTNSIATEI
-164 EFYMVD
+164 EYYMVD

-182 VVFNGVDEGLLNR
+182 VVFNGNDEGLLNR
-195 AGRTI
+195 AGKTI

-237 LLESWGSARRNRGT
+237 LLDSWGSARRNRST
-251 AFLNADVELQT
+251 AFLNADVTLET

-269 LQLSAA
+269 LQLNQA
-275 RSYIATEIARAC
+275 RSYVSTELARAT

-292 YIDAETGS
+292 YVDAETGS
-300 SMTYSNAVN
+300 SMTYSNATN
-309 QRQTLLDFSLI
+309 QRQSLLDFSLI

-337 SSQEVK
+337 QSQEVK

-370 VTGQPAMTVDEIRQA
+370 VTGNPAITVDEIRQA
-385 EELIK
+385 EEMIK